1 MSARQVRHA
10 TMFSMLAVLILLTS
24 LCSGDNDDGDA
35 SCESVPCE
43 EGCVR
48 DGADGG
54 KCYNTACVCVLDR
67 HPEDALF
74 PYKEFMPTDQEL
86 GGERWGQRPEE

>member
-1 MSARQVRHA
+1 MSGRRIRRA
-10 TMFSMLAVLILLTS
+10 TTFALLAALILLPS
-24 LCSGDNDDGDA
+24 LCSGDSDDEEA
-35 SCESVPCE
+35 SCESKSCE

-54 KCYNTACVCVLDR
+54 KCYDTACACVLDR

-86 GGERWGQRPEE
+86 GGEHW